1 MQNWTKCILK
11 DEYLKHGLVRFPDMI
26 KIELCKLGHKTT
38 KDNIPKPLKSIM
50 DKRGGKINMATTPKT
65 KTHLMYKLT
74 PQHHILLHLLQVCPL
89 LTCNYP
95 YILAFP
101 LRF

>member
-50 DKRGGKINMATTPKT
+50 DKRGGKNNMATTPKT

-74 PQHHILLHLLQVCPL
+74 PQHNSTRAIFVEADWN
-89 LTCNYP
+89 TTNYHKP
-95 YILAFP
+95 
-101 LRF
+101 